1 MSNKHLFAPSGKAPR
16 PDTMNEAGGS
26 AYAFSPAHALA
37 QYAMTGTFHGTFY
50 ATDKEQLDRVA
61 ALAKAVTPELVA
73 KTAIYCRENG
83 KMKDMPAFLV
93 AHLAARDV
101 AQMTRI
107 FPRVIDDGRM
117 LRNFVQIV
125 RSGVTGR
132 KSFGSAPK
140 RALRSW
146 FASRTPDVIFRQSIG
161 QSPSMSDVIKMV
173 RPPPRNDK
181 GEADAVR
188 EALYGYLIGK
198 NIDVAKLP
206 ALAQAFEAW
215 KRGTGDLPDVPFE
228 MLTALPLRAADWKE
242 LARRMTTTQLRINL
256 NTLLRHGVFDDAQMV
271 LDVAVRIAD
280 KEAIRRARVMPYQL
294 LAAYRH
300 VEQSMPR
307 AIVTALAVALE
318 HSVANVPELGG
329 RHVVLCPD
337 VSGSMQSP
345 VTGRRGSAT
354 TKVRCVDVAALVTAA
369 ILRRNP
375 GATVVPFSDDVV
387 TMNPALNP
395 LDSIVTNAERLAS
408 LPSGGTA
415 CSAPLRWLNSRGEA
429 PDVVV
434 FVSDNQSWSDFRIS
448 TRPDAVVGKNTRGT
462 VMAEEW
468 QRLRGRN
475 PKAKLILVD
484 VQPNGTTQDAGSEK
498 RDDVLNVG
506 GFSDAVFDV
515 ITAFTRGDLTGD
527 TWLHAIEQ
535 IALD

>member
-1 MSNKHLFAPSGKAPR
+1 MSNKHLFVPAGKAPR
-16 PDTMNEAGGS
+16 PDTRNEAGGS

-37 QYAMTGTFHGTFY
+37 QYAITGTFHGTFY
-50 ATDKEQLDRVA
+50 ATDREQLERVA
-61 ALAKAVTPELVA
+61 TLASAVTPELVA
-73 KTAIYCRENG
+73 KTAIYCRESG
-83 KMKDMPAFLV
+83 RMKDMPAFLV

-101 AQMTRI
+101 ATMTRV

-146 FASRTPDVIFRQSIG
+146 FASRSPDVIFRQSIG

-198 NIDVAKLP
+198 NIDDDKLP
-206 ALAQAFEAW
+206 ALARSFEEW
-215 KRGTGDLPDVPFE
+215 KRGTGPLPDVPFE
-228 MLTALPLRAADWKE
+228 MLTALPLSAAHWKA
-242 LARRMTTTQLRINL
+242 LAARMTTTQLRMNL
-256 NTLLRHGVFDDAQMV
+256 NTLLRHGVFDDAVMTAS
-271 LDVAVRIAD
+271 VAIRLSD
-280 KEAIRRARVMPYQL
+280 RESIRRARIMPYQL
-294 LAAYRH
+294 LATYRH
-300 VEQSMPR
+300 VDKGVPR
-307 AIVTALAVALE
+307 EIVSAIKQALE
-318 HSVANVPELGG
+318 YSVSNVPELAG
-329 RHVVLCPD
+329 RVVLCPD

-345 VTGRRGSAT
+345 VTGHRGTAT

-387 TMNPALNP
+387 LPDRPLDP

-415 CSAPLRWLNSRGEA
+415 CSAPLRWLNARGEA

-434 FVSDNQSWSDFRIS
+434 FVSDNQSWSDFRLA
-448 TRPDAVVGKNTRGT
+448 TRPDRNANGGT
-462 VMAEEW
+462 AMAEEW
-468 QRLRGRN
+468 ERLRGRN
-475 PKAKLILVD
+475 PKAKLILID
-484 VQPNGTTQDAGSEK
+484 VQPHGTTQVGAASEA

-515 ITAFTRGDLTGD
+515 LSAFTRGDLAADG
-527 TWLHAIEQ
+527 WLRAIES
-535 IALD
+535 ISLD